1 VAQRIATT
9 RLDGGTEVAYAVTG
23 TGPFV
28 VYVPGWLSHLELSW
42 AWPAERGFY
51 ETLAQGRT
59 LLRYDKPGCGLSGA
73 ADRPY
78 SMDLEL
84 ETLAAVVRAAGADR
98 FDLLGVSLGAPVAAA
113 WAAARP
119 DTVDR
124 LVLYGGW
131 VRGAEIA
138 SPGVREHVLALVA
151 AHWGLGSDVLA
162 DIFMPG
168 ADAAGRAAF
177 TRYQRESADAQT
189 AHDMLALCYRV
200 DVADALAGIRARTLV
215 VHRDHDRAAPV
226 EQGRQLAAG
235 ILGARFE
242 LVPGQAHVP
251 YVGDVDAIARP
262 VRRFLG
268 LPALRR
274 SATPSLTARQR
285 EVAAL
290 VSDGLTNREIAGRLH
305 ITERSAESHV
315 ERICDRMGFRSRSQ
329 IPAWYA
335 SGG

>member
-1 VAQRIATT
+1 
-9 RLDGGTEVAYAVTG
+9 
-23 TGPFV
+23 
-28 VYVPGWLSHLELSW
+28 
-42 AWPAERGFY
+42 
-51 ETLAQGRT
+51 
-59 LLRYDKPGCGLSGA
+59 
-73 ADRPY
+73 
-78 SMDLEL
+78 
-84 ETLAAVVRAAGADR
+84 
-98 FDLLGVSLGAPVAAA
+98 VAAA
-113 WAAARP
+113 WAGARP
-119 DTVDR
+119 DTVDW

-138 SPGVREHVLALVA
+138 SPGVREHVLALVT

-200 DVADALAGIRARTLV
+200 DITEALGGIRARTLV

-235 ILGARFE
+235 ISGARFE
-242 LVPGQAHVP
+242 PMPGHAHVP
-251 YVGDVDAIARP
+251 YVGDVDAIARL

-268 LPALRR
+268 LPTLRR
-274 SATPSLTARQR
+274 SAMPSLTARQR

-290 VSDGLTNREIAGRLH
+290 VTDGLTNREIAGRLY

-329 IPAWYA
+329 IAAWYA

>member
-1 VAQRIATT
+1 
-9 RLDGGTEVAYAVTG
+9 
-23 TGPFV
+23 
-28 VYVPGWLSHLELSW
+28 
-42 AWPAERGFY
+42 
-51 ETLAQGRT
+51 
-59 LLRYDKPGCGLSGA
+59 
-73 ADRPY
+73 
-78 SMDLEL
+78 
-84 ETLAAVVRAAGADR
+84 
-98 FDLLGVSLGAPVAAA
+98 
-113 WAAARP
+113 
-119 DTVDR
+119 
-124 LVLYGGW
+124 
-131 VRGAEIA
+131 
-138 SPGVREHVLALVA
+138 
-151 AHWGLGSDVLA
+151 
-162 DIFMPG
+162 
-168 ADAAGRAAF
+168 
-177 TRYQRESADAQT
+177 
-189 AHDMLALCYRV
+189 MLALCYRV

-329 IPAWYA
+329 IAAWYA